1 MNLPAGRQVPALQQ
15 ALPVMCNFMRTFLLL
30 NIILITTFNFVA
42 AQNTVSQD
50 FLYSKGS
57 LPYPIEKV
65 IEINSYEDRKH
76 ICNGDFSSKSTYFYT
91 DSSYPVTAIFDCK
104 ISNIIMIEDF
114 YVAIVQTGNYFI
126 VYSGLQKP
134 SVKQDDSVKK
144 GQQISSVGKDL
155 DGRYCVQVFI
165 SDGQED
171 LDPFPWF
178 RPNPCTQLHIT
189 GLLQGWQH
197 IVAMVIYD
205 KTARNRI

>member
-1 MNLPAGRQVPALQQ
+1 
-15 ALPVMCNFMRTFLLL
+15 MRTFLLL

-134 SVKQDDSVKK
+134 SVKQDDIVKK
-144 GQQISSVGKDL
+144 GQQISLVGKDL

>member
-1 MNLPAGRQVPALQQ
+1 MPGGRNITPPLRQ
-15 ALPVMCNFMRTFLLL
+15 APLVMCNFMRTFLLL
-30 NIILITTFNFVA
+30 NIILITTFKFVA

-50 FLYSKGS
+50 FLNSKGS

-104 ISNIIMIEDF
+104 ISSIVFIEDF

-134 SVKQDDSVKK
+134 SVKEDDIVKK
-144 GQQISSVGKDL
+144 GQQIAIVGKDL
-155 DGRYCVQVFI
+155 DDRYCVQVYI
-165 SDGQED
+165 NHKHED
-171 LDPFPWF
+171 LDPFHWF

-189 GLLQGWQH
+189 SGFVQWVFDISSSLGVQP
-197 IVAMVIYD
+197 YCYS
-205 KTARNRI
+205 K